1 MIQHY
6 RQRMQQL
13 QQCSNQGHEEI
24 YRGKTMTIEREIL
37 VDFWNLFFNK
47 SKKEMAVTVTLD
59 KHADHCWQ
67 KWEPHLNHLDKGTVE
82 FGATYFSA

>member
-1 MIQHY
+1 
-6 RQRMQQL
+6 MQQL

-37 VDFWNLFFNK
+37 VDFWNLSFNK

-59 KHADHCWQ
+59 KHADHC
-67 KWEPHLNHLDKGTVE
+67 
-82 FGATYFSA
+82 